1 MKCFFNKK
9 KEKKMIYCFDLDG
22 TICTQDGSSNYE
34 DAKPLPVMVQR
45 VNDLYDAGNTII
57 VNTARGTR
65 SGVDWHDITKNQL
78 DNWGVKYHELVVGKK
93 PHYDIVVDDKSITP
107 WHFRSDL
114 VGDVEHA
121 IKDIQAGRPIIIVD
135 DHTRENEGDLV
146 LAAETADKY
155 NLNFLLR
162 HAGGL
167 MCLPCLRDRLDRLEI
182 PMMQTNG
189 LDEFG
194 TPFTVSIDAVKGTTT
209 GMSINDRLK
218 AISVMLDENS
228 NPGELAYPG
237 HLFPLRAHPDLLQGR
252 RGHTESSV
260 EIVKSA
266 GLKEVAII
274 VEIMND
280 DGTMKKGDDLYS
292 FAKEYNLCLVSV
304 QEIYEYIYE

>member
-1 MKCFFNKK
+1 
-9 KEKKMIYCFDLDG
+9 MIYCFDLDG

-45 VNDLYDAGNTII
+45 VNELYAAGNTII
-57 VNTARGTR
+57 INTARGTR
-65 SGVDWHDITKNQL
+65 SGIDWYDITKNQL

-114 VGDVEHA
+114 VGDVE
-121 IKDIQAGRPIIIVD
+121 
-135 DHTRENEGDLV
+135 
-146 LAAETADKY
+146 
-155 NLNFLLR
+155 
-162 HAGGL
+162 L
-167 MCLPCLRDRLDRLEI
+167 MCLPCLRDRLDRLEV

-218 AISVMLDENS
+218 TISVMLDENS